1 MFRKS
6 RKRIVA
12 AIMSIL
18 MVLFIGTLVVIYA
31 SSYHELSERN
41 ESMLERHARMYEL
54 GEHLDIFHSA
64 PDDFFEDSPDEEPYF
79 EYPLKK
85 PFEES
90 RSFVLSTFY
99 SVAVADDGVVLAT
112 DTGDRELY
120 DEKTLEAYALE
131 ILQSGKRQGTK
142 GDLVYLV
149 EAKKGY
155 TLVAFIDNTIM
166 RRSMTTLLRNTFLFG
181 SAALVLIFFL
191 AVFLAGRIVKPLEE
205 SDRRQKQFI
214 SDAGHELKTPISVIN
229 ANAELLGREVGENR
243 WLSNIRYENERMG
256 RLVVQL
262 LELTRAEQTGAK
274 PEKIDFSRL
283 VSGGVLPFESVAY
296 EKGLLIDTQIT
307 ENITV
312 MGSPTQLSQLVAI
325 LTDNAISHSNGGSQI
340 TVRLTENRSHAVLT
354 VINAGEAIGQE
365 AAQRIFERFYRIDE
379 ARTGDETHYGLGLSI
394 AKAVVQAHKGTIEVR
409 CYDGLVEF
417 RATVAKS

>member
-1 MFRKS
+1 MFKRS

-18 MVLFIGTLVVIYA
+18 VVLFLGTLVVIYA
-31 SSYHELSERN
+31 SSYHELSARN
-41 ESMLERHARMYEL
+41 ESMLERHARMYDL
-54 GEHLDIFHSA
+54 NEHMDIFHST
-64 PDDFFEDSPDEEPYF
+64 PEGFFEEPQDDEGYF
-79 EYPLKK
+79 IYPLEK
-85 PFEES
+85 PPEEN
-90 RSFVLSTFY
+90 RSFELSTFY
-99 SVAVADDGVVLAT
+99 SVAIGDSDVILAT

-120 DEKTLEAYALE
+120 DEETLENYALE
-131 ILQSGKRQGTK
+131 ILHSGSKRGTK
-142 GDLVYLV
+142 GDLAYLV

-205 SDRRQKQFI
+205 SDRKQKQFI
-214 SDAGHELKTPISVIN
+214 SDAGHELKTPISVVN
-229 ANAELLGREVGENR
+229 ANAELLGRELGENR

-256 RLVVQL
+256 RLVAQL
-262 LELTRAEQTGAK
+262 LELTRAEQTKPK

-283 VSGGVLPFESVAY
+283 VGGGVLPFESVAY

-307 ENITV
+307 QGVTV

-325 LTDNAISHSNGGSQI
+325 LTDNAICHSCGGSEI
-340 TVRLTENRSHAVLT
+340 TVRLTENRSHAILT
-354 VINAGEAIGQE
+354 VINAGQAIAQE
-365 AAQRIFERFYRIDE
+365 QAQRLFERFYRIDE
-379 ARTGDETHYGLGLSI
+379 ARTGDDKHYGLGLSI
-394 AKAVVQAHKGTIEVR
+394 ARAVVQAHRGTIEVH
-409 CYDGLVEF
+409 CHDGLVEF